1 MSDKERPKLRLVTD
15 DLEDV
20 FEEVDDDLYAGEEP
34 APKAKPPRLPRSKKE
49 FAMVPLRW
57 LTNRRMDDVFPAR
70 TRLYLYL
77 QYRSRRGMQEVKLTN
92 KEVGKLGLTKQNK
105 MRDLRW
111 LETRSLLTVASAG
124 SETVRV
130 SVARQR
136 DLPE

>member
-1 MSDKERPKLRLVTD
+1 MSDKERPKLRLLTD

-111 LETRSLLTVASAG
+111 LEARGLLTVVSTG
-124 SETVRV
+124 SEMVRV
-130 SVARQR
+130 SVALQR
-136 DLPE
+136 GLPK